1 MLAFLENDPD
11 ITYGPA
17 SEVVTLFVST
27 NEPTPVNFTIETD
40 LRFSPS
46 LTSGTTSYG
55 SSTQVTFSTTSP
67 NDIRVSIVTSS
78 FELNDQLNSKNI
90 RVKAEDGK
98 KITVFGLNDKLE
110 SSDAFLALPCQSY
123 NGVTTN
129 TPYEYFIFSTNQNAG
144 LSSRYRSA
152 FLIVTC
158 EDDTGITIL
167 PSENGLYQQSE
178 TFSTV
183 RPPQRVLNADA
194 RQTILVQ
201 ADNNEKD
208 LTGTIITSTKPINVF
223 SGHVCGRV
231 PAGETACDH
240 LIEQVP
246 PHVVWGTT
254 FFTVPLARRQSGDRF
269 RVGAIRDNTVI
280 NVTCVTPG
288 SSTIRFR
295 ESVTRNRSP
304 TPPKSNYY
312 EFQTPGT
319 GPINPNPNF
328 QPDYCCIQTNY
339 PVSVMQY
346 SDGHSVDELPGSLG
360 DPFMLL
366 VAPVEQSFNNFTLS
380 TPSSDRFDN
389 YINIAVSSEF
399 FSNSTADQA
408 KVQLN
413 GATVTPLDETWTPII
428 CYDGSICGYGA
439 QVRLSDGVSTLI
451 FDDPLGGMNVYT
463 YGFGREVSYGY
474 PGGFEMEPI
483 GCKLKC

>member
-1 MLAFLENDPD
+1 MLAFLENDPGT
-11 ITYGPA
+11 TYSPA
-17 SEVVTLFVST
+17 SDVVTLFVST
-27 NEPTPVNFTIETD
+27 NEPTAVKFTIETD

-67 NDIRVSIVTSS
+67 NDIRVKIFTGS
-78 FELNDQLNSKNI
+78 FTLNNQLNSKNI
-90 RVKAEDGK
+90 RVTAEDEK

-123 NGVTTN
+123 DSVHE
-129 TPYEYFIFSTNQNAG
+129 YEYFIFSTNQNAG
-144 LSSRYRSA
+144 RRSNYRSA

-158 EDDTGITIL
+158 EDDTVITI
-167 PSENGLYQQSE
+167 QASE
-178 TFSTV
+178 TALFQQGDDFGVVS
-183 RPPQRVLNADA
+183 QESLAANA
-194 RQTILVQ
+194 RQTILVE
-201 ADNNEKD
+201 ADNSEKD
-208 LTGTIITSTKPINVF
+208 LTGTIVTSTKPITIL

-231 PAGETACDH
+231 PAGQTACDH

-269 RVGAIRDNTVI
+269 IVGAIRDNTVI

-288 SSTIRFR
+288 SSTVRFR

-346 SDGHSVDELPGSLG
+346 SDGHSVDELPESIG
-360 DPFMLL
+360 DPFMML
-366 VAPVEQSFNNFTLS
+366 VPPVEQSFNNFTLS
-380 TPSSDRFDN
+380 TLSTDRFDN

-413 GATVTPLDETWTPII
+413 GTKVTPLDETWTPII

-451 FDDPLGGMNVYT
+451 FDDPLGGMNVHT

-474 PGGFEMEPI
+474 PGGFKMEPI